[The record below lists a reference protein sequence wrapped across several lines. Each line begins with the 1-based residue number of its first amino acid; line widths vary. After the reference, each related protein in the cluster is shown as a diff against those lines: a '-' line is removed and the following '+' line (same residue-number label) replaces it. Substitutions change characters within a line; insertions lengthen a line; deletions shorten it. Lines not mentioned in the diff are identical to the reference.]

1 MRIVEPPSL
10 DSPGRGRHGDDLD
23 RLLSDFYRS
32 QLPRPWPKPPVAGEQ
47 TEPRPHSARKPMQRW
62 SALRSR
68 LALAASIALLLAG
81 SWFLSGTFADV
92 SGSGG
97 SYKNEEAI
105 KGFDQP
111 GGRIRDSDVKPR
123 TRERIILD
131 KNGQTGFQ
139 VELDLP

>member
-1 MRIVEPPSL
+1 
-10 DSPGRGRHGDDLD
+10 
-23 RLLSDFYRS
+23 
-32 QLPRPWPKPPVAGEQ
+32 
-47 TEPRPHSARKPMQRW
+47 
-62 SALRSR
+62 LRSR
-68 LALAASIALLLAG
+68 FALAASIALLLAG
-81 SWFLSGTFADV
+81 GWFLSGKFEDV
-92 SGSGG
+92 SGSSG

-111 GGRIRDSDVKPR
+111 GGRFRDSDVQPR